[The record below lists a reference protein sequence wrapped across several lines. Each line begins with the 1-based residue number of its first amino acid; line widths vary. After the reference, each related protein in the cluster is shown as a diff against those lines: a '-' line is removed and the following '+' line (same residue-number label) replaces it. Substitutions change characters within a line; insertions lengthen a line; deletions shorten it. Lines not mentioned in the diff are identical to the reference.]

1 MIHSIVLNYSYD
13 KRVNAY
19 LTIDCL
25 NLLQKGG
32 ILKIMKALG
41 FIGFRVDDR
50 MIHGIVATQWV
61 PSLNA
66 TRAMVIDDAASTNDL
81 MRQSMKMATPA
92 GVALSVIDHQK
103 ALTNISNNKYANQRV
118 FCVFRTVESA
128 YELFKA
134 GVEIP
139 QLNLGDITQNTGET
153 TVLGKTVRVNAKEK
167 AMLKEMRDA
176 GVKITVKFSISD
188 DEVDVSSLLD

>member
-1 MIHSIVLNYSYD
+1 MIHSIVVNYRYD
-13 KRVNAY
+13 KCVNAY
-19 LTIDCL
+19 LTIDCFKFTTKRR
-25 NLLQKGG
+25 NYKF
-32 ILKIMKALG
+32 MKALG

-50 MIHGIVATQWV
+50 MIHGIVATQWI

-66 TRAMVIDDAASTNDL
+66 TRAMVIDDAAATNDL

-118 FCVFRTVESA
+118 FCVFKTVESA

-139 QLNLGDITQNTGET
+139 QLNLGDVTQNTGET

-176 GVKITVKFSISD
+176 GVKITVKFSIRD

>member
-1 MIHSIVLNYSYD
+1 
-13 KRVNAY
+13 
-19 LTIDCL
+19 
-25 NLLQKGG
+25 
-32 ILKIMKALG
+32 MKALG

-176 GVKITVKFSISD
+176 GVKITVKFSIRD